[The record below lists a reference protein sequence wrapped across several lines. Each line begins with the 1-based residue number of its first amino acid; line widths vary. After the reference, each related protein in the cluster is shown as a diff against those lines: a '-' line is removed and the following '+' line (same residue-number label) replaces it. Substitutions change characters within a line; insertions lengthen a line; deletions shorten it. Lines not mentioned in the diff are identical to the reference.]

1 MMPTSQMSRVL
12 QQLRGATLRRDGAS
26 LTDAQLLG
34 YFLERRDE
42 AAFAALVYRH
52 GPMVWGVCRR
62 VLRNHHEA
70 EDAFQATFLVLVHKA
85 ASVVPRQ
92 MVGNWLYGVARQ
104 TAVRARAAAAK
115 RHFRERQAMAMSD
128 PTTEAPDLWDDL
140 ELLLDEELS
149 RLPDKY
155 RAPVVLCDLEG
166 KSRREAAAQLG
177 WREGT
182 VSGRLARARAMLARR
197 LVRRGLTVSGGALA
211 ALLVGNAATASA
223 PASAVT
229 STIRSAA
236 LVAAGRSAA
245 ALPPAV
251 ADLTRGVL
259 KAMFLTRLKI
269 ATTVLLFVVLAC
281 YGVSVQIQGA
291 PGGERTAGDKRGTA
305 ADEVKARQ
313 QPTPG
318 ATMRGGS
325 SRVLLECKSP
335 VLGLAWSAKGDR
347 VAAGTQD
354 GTVHVAESATGKEV
368 HSFPV
373 SGSVAALAFSPDAK
387 RLAVSRPGQ
396 SIGTWDVA
404 TGKETFFGGSVRV
417 GTTVEHLAFLP
428 GGQSVAGVGL
438 GCFVQFGGGG
448 SGASAMAPAGGCSAV
463 APDGLLSG
471 WCDTTGLVRYRPSSR
486 GGQIALG
493 NPLTLQVGNA
503 RSIAFANGGKL
514 LVVGGADKG
523 VAIWDLEANKQM
535 RTLTGLEKPA
545 SQLSFSADGK
555 ALAALTDDGTTVRI
569 WDFARGTTRC
579 RIKHHSGSVG
589 TMALSP
595 DGKTLATAV
604 KDGKTVFL
612 WNATPRQL
620 THAGPPLELSAKE
633 LAAFWDE
640 LAGNDAEKADAAWL
654 KLGAAGDNAVPF
666 LRRQLRQVAVP
677 PADVKALEILVADLD
692 SPKFTTREQAAKKLE
707 AAGELAVVPLQRCLE
722 KKPTVEVERRAN
734 LILKKIGEPVLTPE
748 RLRVLEALDLL
759 EQVSSAKAL
768 ALLEEIERDALIP
781 SIRIEAGRALRRVAQ
796 MSKEKK

>member
-1 MMPTSQMSRVL
+1 MPTTQMSRVL
-12 QQLRGATLRRDGAS
+12 QQLRGATLRQDGAG

-62 VLRNHHEA
+62 LLRNHHEA

-115 RHFRERQAMAMSD
+115 RRFRERQTMAMSE
-128 PTTEAPDLWDDL
+128 PTTEVPDLWDDL
-140 ELLLDEELS
+140 EPLLDEELS

-166 KSRREAAAQLG
+166 KSRKEAAAQLG

-197 LVRRGLTVSGGALA
+197 LVRRGLAVSGGALA
-211 ALLVGNAATASA
+211 VVLAGNAATASV
-223 PASAVT
+223 PAVAVT

-245 ALPPAV
+245 ALSPAV
-251 ADLTRGVL
+251 AELTRGVL

-269 ATTVLLFVVLAC
+269 ASAILLFVAFAC
-281 YGVSVQIQGA
+281 CGVSVQTRGA
-291 PGGERTAGDKRGTA
+291 PGGEGKAGDKRGTA
-305 ADEVKARQ
+305 ADDVQARQ
-313 QPTPG
+313 QLTPG
-318 ATMRGGS
+318 ATLRGGS
-325 SRVLLECKSP
+325 SRVLPECKSP
-335 VLGLAWSAKGDR
+335 VLCLTWSAKGER
-347 VAAGTQD
+347 LAAGTKD
-354 GTVHVAESATGKEV
+354 GTVHVFDVVTAKQV
-368 HSFPV
+368 HAFAVGGP
-373 SGSVAALAFSPDAK
+373 VAALAFSPDGK
-387 RLAVSRPGQ
+387 RLGVSRPGQ
-396 SIGTWDVA
+396 TITTYDVG
-404 TGKETFFGGSVRV
+404 TGKEELFGAARV
-417 GTTVEHLAFLP
+417 GSTVEHLAFTP
-428 GGQSVAGVGL
+428 GGRSLAGVGL
-438 GCFVQFGGGG
+438 GCFIQIGGGG
-448 SGASAMAPAGGCSAV
+448 SGASAMSPVTGCSAV

-471 WCDTTGLVRYRPSSR
+471 WCETSGLVRYRHSSR
-486 GGQIALG
+486 GGQITLG

-503 RSIAFANGGKL
+503 QSIAFAPGGKL
-514 LVVGGADKG
+514 LVVGGEDKR
-523 VAIWDLEANKQM
+523 VSIWDLEANKQT

-545 SQLSFSADGK
+545 TQLNISADGK
-555 ALAALTDDGTTVRI
+555 VLAALTDDGTSVRI

-579 RIKHHSGSVG
+579 RVNPHSGSVG
-589 TMALSP
+589 PMVLSP

-620 THAGPPLELSAKE
+620 AHVGPPLELSAKE
-633 LAAFWDE
+633 LAALWDD
-640 LAGNDAEKADAAWL
+640 LAGADADKADAAWH
-654 KLGAAGDNAVPF
+654 KLGAAGDNTVPF
-666 LRRQLRQVAVP
+666 LRQQLRKVAVP
-677 PADVKALEILVADLD
+677 PADVKALEKLVAELD
-692 SPKFTTREQAAKKLE
+692 SAKFTTRERAAKELE

-722 KKPTVEVERRAN
+722 KKPSVEVERRAN

-759 EQVSSAKAL
+759 EQVQTVKAR

-781 SIRIEAGRALRRVAQ
+781 SIRVEASRALRRVTPA
-796 MSKEKK
+796 SKEKK